1 MEIEHLEPGMMG
13 FFQPPILP
21 TVYSQPG
28 TVGDKLDVA
37 SSFTRDAALDFD
49 AYNAAALHQ
58 LPFQP
63 AHEAFNQCSLINGCS
78 INTSSQAQWN
88 DQILQSVPAY
98 EIEHVPSASKIA
110 QSPFRPL
117 RPKPTQQQTQM
128 PRLAASKKPLHCT
141 KCSKT
146 YNSPGGLRRH
156 DVKGH
161 NAERRTGGRPST
173 SSRRLSWII
182 VKNK

>member
-1 MEIEHLEPGMMG
+1 MRANVGLGSDDDKFYTESWFEDQNPMEIEHLEPGMMG

-78 INTSSQAQWN
+78 INTSSRSY
-88 DQILQSVPAY
+88 SVP
-98 EIEHVPSASKIA
+98 
-110 QSPFRPL
+110 
-117 RPKPTQQQTQM
+117 
-128 PRLAASKKPLHCT
+128 
-141 KCSKT
+141 
-146 YNSPGGLRRH
+146 
-156 DVKGH
+156 
-161 NAERRTGGRPST
+161 
-173 SSRRLSWII
+173 
-182 VKNK
+182 

>member
-1 MEIEHLEPGMMG
+1 MRANVGLGSDDDKFYTEPWFEAQYLEPGMMG

-78 INTSSQAQWN
+78 INTSSRSY
-88 DQILQSVPAY
+88 SVP
-98 EIEHVPSASKIA
+98 
-110 QSPFRPL
+110 
-117 RPKPTQQQTQM
+117 
-128 PRLAASKKPLHCT
+128 
-141 KCSKT
+141 
-146 YNSPGGLRRH
+146 
-156 DVKGH
+156 
-161 NAERRTGGRPST
+161 
-173 SSRRLSWII
+173 
-182 VKNK
+182 